1 MKTTIS
7 VSIDLTDEFES
18 ELLKHVTKKGN
29 KSRYIKRLIHEDMLG
44 TKRATIV
51 SIDQNDHTNEHKEAM
66 AGFF

>member
-7 VSIDLTDEFES
+7 VSIDLTDEFEG

-44 TKRATIV
+44 AKRATIV
-51 SIDQNDHTNEHKEAM
+51 SIDQNDHINEHKEAM
-66 AGFF
+66 AGFY

>member
-7 VSIDLTDEFES
+7 VSIDLTDEFEG

-29 KSRYIKRLIHEDMLG
+29 KSRYIKRLIHEDMIG
-44 TKRATIV
+44 AKRATNV
-51 SIDQNDHTNEHKEAM
+51 STEQNDHISEHKKAM